1 MTLKYIVIY
10 VTNVYD
16 IGVLNSDPLISN
28 TDSGDVTYLAVTDDT
43 CQQSMQIY
51 AAHVNHQHM
60 KPVHQHVHKHKLCV
74 SNKRIKTLCVTR
86 DPWYKVADTYIA
98 SILLL
103 LLLLVIVVVVV
114 EVVRVAVVLAVVAV
128 VAVVVVIVFVVTVV
142 VVVVVVVVVGGGG
155 GVGISRSNSSSNR
168 VSSSSSSSS
177 SSSNSSI
184 FRGSSS
190 SSSS

>member
-128 VAVVVVIVFVVTVV
+128 VVVIVFVVTVV
-142 VVVVVVVVVGGGG
+142 VVVVVVVVVGGGGG